1 VKDCLFCQIVA
12 RATPASI
19 LYEDESV
26 LAFEDVR
33 PQAPVHV
40 LVIPKRHTA
49 SLQELGRTD
58 VPLLADLLVCC
69 TKVAQQK
76 GIADAGYR
84 LVTNTGRNAGQ
95 TVFHLHFH
103 VLGGRQMSWPPG

>member
-12 RATPASI
+12 HAIPATI
-19 LYEDESV
+19 VYEDDSV

-40 LVIPKRHTA
+40 LVIPKRHMA
-49 SLQELGRTD
+49 SVQELGRTD
-58 VPLLADLLVCC
+58 VPLLGDLLLCC

-76 GIADAGYR
+76 GISDAGYR

-103 VLGGRQMSWPPG
+103 VLGGRHMSWPPG

>member
-1 VKDCLFCQIVA
+1 MNCLFCQIVA
-12 RATPASI
+12 RTIPATI
-19 LYEDESV
+19 VYEDDSV

-40 LVIPKRHTA
+40 LVIPKRHVA
-49 SLQELGRTD
+49 SVQELGGTD
-58 VPLLADLLVCC
+58 VPLLGELLLCC
-69 TKVAQQK
+69 TKIAQQK
-76 GIADAGYR
+76 EISDAGYR

-103 VLGGRQMSWPPG
+103 VLGGRAMSWPPG

>member
-1 VKDCLFCQIVA
+1 VNDCLFCQIVA
-12 RATPASI
+12 RSIPATI
-19 LYEDESV
+19 VYEDESA

-40 LVIPKRHTA
+40 LVIPKRHVA
-49 SLQELGRTD
+49 SVQDLGGTD
-58 VPLLADLLVCC
+58 PVLLGDLLVCC
-69 TKVAQQK
+69 TKIAERK
-76 GIADAGYR
+76 GISDAGYR

-103 VLGGRQMSWPPG
+103 VLGGRAMAWPPG

>member
-1 VKDCLFCQIVA
+1 MKDCLFCQIVA
-12 RATPASI
+12 GTIPAAI
-19 LYEDESV
+19 VYENESV

-40 LVIPKRHTA
+40 LVIPKLHVA
-49 SLQELGRTD
+49 SVQDVGATDAALLG
-58 VPLLADLLVCC
+58 DLLVCC
-69 TKVAQQK
+69 TKIAEHK
-76 GIADAGYR
+76 GISDAGYR

-103 VLGGRQMSWPPG
+103 VLGGRAMTWPPG

>member
-1 VKDCLFCQIVA
+1 MKDCLFCQIVA
-12 RATPASI
+12 RTIPATI
-19 LYEDESV
+19 VYEDDSA

-40 LVIPKRHTA
+40 LVIPKRHVA
-49 SLQELGRTD
+49 SVHELGRSD
-58 VPLLADLLVCC
+58 GQLLADLVLCC
-69 TKVAQQK
+69 TKIAQQK
-76 GIADAGYR
+76 GISDAGYR

-103 VLGGRQMSWPPG
+103 VLGGRTMSWPPG

>member
-1 VKDCLFCQIVA
+1 MNDCLFCQIVA
-12 RATPASI
+12 RSIPATI
-19 LYEDESV
+19 VYEDESA

-40 LVIPKRHTA
+40 LVIPKRHVA
-49 SLQELGRTD
+49 SVQDLGGTD
-58 VPLLADLLVCC
+58 AALLGNLLVCC
-69 TKVAQQK
+69 TKIAERK
-76 GIADAGYR
+76 GISNAGYR

-103 VLGGRQMSWPPG
+103 VLGGRAMAWPPG